1 MPLDKDEEL
10 NVEELTEENMSEQSE
25 LVNYDLE
32 NELDEEEY
40 VSEDS
45 VVDEDDVDVDN
56 DVHNDEI
63 LEKDYLSILVSQE
76 EDKALYYEIF
86 NIYRTESKRDYKSKF
101 ALKKDPPVLSVKDN
115 YGEEVKFILTE
126 NFTRELISGLKEVER
141 AYAGFSGPIDLEAPD
156 KFLERV
162 IYYFKKNPF
171 KFIFP
176 IVLIIVVSILSNL

>member
-1 MPLDKDEEL
+1 MTLDKDEEL
-10 NVEELTEENMSEQSE
+10 SVEEFTEENISEQSE

-32 NELDEEEY
+32 NELDEKED

-45 VVDEDDVDVDN
+45 VIDEDDDVDN
-56 DVHNDEI
+56 NFHNDEI

-86 NIYRTESKRDYKSKF
+86 NIYRTESKKDYKSKF
-101 ALKKDPPVLSVKDN
+101 ALKKDPPILSVKDN
-115 YGEEVKFILTE
+115 YGEEVEFTLTE

-141 AYAGFSGPIDLEAPD
+141 AYAGFSGPIDLDAPD

-176 IVLIIVVSILSNL
+176 IVLIIVVSILSKL

>member
-1 MPLDKDEEL
+1 MTSNKDEEL
-10 NVEELTEENMSEQSE
+10 SVEEFTEENISEQSE

-32 NELDEEEY
+32 NELDEKED

-45 VVDEDDVDVDN
+45 VVDEDDVDN
-56 DVHNDEI
+56 NFHNDEI

-76 EDKALYYEIF
+76 EDKVLYYEIF
-86 NIYRTESKRDYKSKF
+86 NIYRTESKKDYKNKF
-101 ALKKDPPVLSVKDN
+101 ALKKDPPILSVKDN
-115 YGEEVKFILTE
+115 YGEEVEFTLTE

-141 AYAGFSGPIDLEAPD
+141 AYAGFSGPIDLDAPD

-176 IVLIIVVSILSNL
+176 IVLIIVVLILSKL

>member
-1 MPLDKDEEL
+1 M
-10 NVEELTEENMSEQSE
+10 
-25 LVNYDLE
+25 
-32 NELDEEEY
+32 
-40 VSEDS
+40 SEDS

-156 KFLERV
+156 KFLERI
-162 IYYFKKNPF
+162 IYYVK
-171 KFIFP
+171 
-176 IVLIIVVSILSNL
+176 

>member
-1 MPLDKDEEL
+1 MTLDKDEEL
-10 NVEELTEENMSEQSE
+10 SAEEFTEENMSEQSE

-32 NELDEEEY
+32 NELDEKEH

-45 VVDEDDVDVDN
+45 VIDEDDVDN
-56 DVHNDEI
+56 DFHNDEI

>member
-1 MPLDKDEEL
+1 MTLDKDEEL
-10 NVEELTEENMSEQSE
+10 SIEELTEENMSEQSE
-25 LVNYDLE
+25 LANYDLE
-32 NELDEEEY
+32 NELDEKEY
-40 VSEDS
+40 MSEDS
-45 VVDEDDVDVDN
+45 VIEDDVDN

-156 KFLERV
+156 KFLERI

-176 IVLIIVVSILSNL
+176 IVLIIVVSIISNL

>member
-1 MPLDKDEEL
+1 MTLDKDEEL
-10 NVEELTEENMSEQSE
+10 SVEEFTEENISEQSE

-32 NELDEEEY
+32 NELDEKEDM
-40 VSEDS
+40 SEDS
-45 VVDEDDVDVDN
+45 VIDEDDVDN
-56 DVHNDEI
+56 NFHNDEI
-63 LEKDYLSILVSQE
+63 LKKDYLSILVSQE

-86 NIYRTESKRDYKSKF
+86 NIYRTESKKDYKSKF
-101 ALKKDPPVLSVKDN
+101 ALKKDPPILSVKDN
-115 YGEEVKFILTE
+115 YGEEVEFTLTE

-141 AYAGFSGPIDLEAPD
+141 AYAGFSGPIDLDAPD

-176 IVLIIVVSILSNL
+176 IVLIIVVSILSKL

>member
-1 MPLDKDEEL
+1 MTLDKDEEL
-10 NVEELTEENMSEQSE
+10 SSEEFTEENMSEQSE
-25 LVNYDLE
+25 LANYDLE
-32 NELDEEEY
+32 NELDEKEY
-40 VSEDS
+40 VSEDI
-45 VVDEDDVDVDN
+45 VVDEDDVDN

-156 KFLERV
+156 KFLERI